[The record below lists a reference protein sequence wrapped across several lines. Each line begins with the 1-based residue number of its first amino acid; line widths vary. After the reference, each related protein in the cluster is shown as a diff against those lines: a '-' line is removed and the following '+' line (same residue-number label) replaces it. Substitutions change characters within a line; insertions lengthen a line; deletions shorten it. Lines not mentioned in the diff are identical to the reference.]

1 MKILI
6 LNILIIFILTPTFLY
21 GFNINRESEK
31 YLTDQCP
38 PGLKRCINVFTVL
51 RNPSILPSWKPSYWT
66 SAYNQYKA
74 MRELFNNDETAQHVP
89 VNHDLSIV

>member
-1 MKILI
+1 MKFPTVKV
-6 LNILIIFILTPTFLY
+6 IITIVFTIAICDGLY
-21 GFNINRESEK
+21 VKKSDDHE
-31 YLTDQCP
+31 LTDKCP

-66 SAYNQYKA
+66 AAYNQYKA
-74 MRELFNNDETAQHVP
+74 MRELFNNDDIASIVP